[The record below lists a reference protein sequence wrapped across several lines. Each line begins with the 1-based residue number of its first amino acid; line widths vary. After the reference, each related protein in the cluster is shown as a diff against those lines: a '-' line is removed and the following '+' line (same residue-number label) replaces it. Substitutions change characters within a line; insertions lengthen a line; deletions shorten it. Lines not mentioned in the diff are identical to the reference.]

1 MGKQI
6 QSVERSTVEPGRPVQ
21 RSEDKRLRGRR
32 TAAMLALRTS
42 FHPQLRLPKGLCV
55 LVMGPIK
62 FLKLILLS
70 PIWLYLFIFGNLTTL
85 EERLVCHIK
94 MEF

>member
-6 QSVERSTVEPGRPVQ
+6 QSVERSTVEQGRPLQ
-21 RSEDKRLRGRR
+21 RSEDKRLCGLEESSY
-32 TAAMLALRTS
+32 AGLLITS
-42 FHPQLRLPKGLCV
+42 FHPQLRVPKGLCV

-62 FLKLILLS
+62 FLKFILLN

-85 EERLVCHIK
+85 E
-94 MEF
+94 

>member
-1 MGKQI
+1 MAGGEQLCWPLI
-6 QSVERSTVEPGRPVQ
+6 
-21 RSEDKRLRGRR
+21 
-32 TAAMLALRTS
+32 TS

-62 FLKLILLS
+62 VLKFILLS
-70 PIWLYLFIFGNLTTL
+70 PIWLYLFIFGNPTTL
-85 EERLVCHIK
+85 EERLVCRIK